1 MIISK
6 KKHERIVSMKDAD
19 IVVLEN
25 SIFNL
30 KQQLTQKELNIG
42 TVNGKLEG
50 TKELLKKSEQEKYE
64 VEKEANQLSNELSL
78 KEKRIEDLEIAIN
91 YSDDERKELK
101 RENEELADKIINMR
115 EDYNEL
121 QKECNAYKRR
131 LNTIDSLKVQYK
143 EYIDK
148 AIEATAI
155 THQLTRRDTDKFL
168 SSEGINGIVKLYTI
182 ASMM

>member
-19 IVVLEN
+19 IKILEN
-25 SIFNL
+25 KLSGVKEL
-30 KQQLTQKELNIG
+30 LTQKELELYETEKECN
-42 TVNGKLEG
+42 KLSD
-50 TKELLKKSEQEKYE
+50 ELDQEKRHLE
-64 VEKEANQLSNELSL
+64 DTDIALDLIMATN
-78 KEKRIEDLEIAIN
+78 EDL
-91 YSDDERKELK
+91 KQ
-101 RENEELADKIINMR
+101 ENEELADKIINMR

-121 QKECNAYKRR
+121 QKECNAYKVR

-143 EYIDK
+143 EYVDK

-155 THQLTRRDTDKFL
+155 THQLTRKDIDKFL